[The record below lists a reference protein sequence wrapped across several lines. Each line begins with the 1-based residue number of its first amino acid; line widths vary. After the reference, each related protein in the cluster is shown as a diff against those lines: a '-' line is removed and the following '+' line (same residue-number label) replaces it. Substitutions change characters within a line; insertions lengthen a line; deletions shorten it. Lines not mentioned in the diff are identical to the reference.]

1 MPLYRLTSAAGLD
14 LGTYPGTDEAD
25 ARDAFARDAGYADY
39 ADLIARVPGSSPTD
53 VSADPLA
60 VEVINPWSG
69 ALVLIDASNLAQ
81 AQLDA
86 YRSQSAR
93 AAGQSRSLPASR
105 ASVTACAASTRCDG
119 LRRSRPRSP
128 GTIRPRR
135 CRSAAARL
143 CRVAATT

>member
-1 MPLYRLTSAAGLD
+1 MTLFRLTSAAGLD

-69 ALVLIDASNLAQ
+69 ARVQVDVSELAQ

-86 YRSQSAR
+86 YRLLIDDEEADRLQPRGTAWR
-93 AAGQSRSLPASR
+93 GPGDWLAAWAEAAGPQR
-105 ASVTACAASTRCDG
+105 AG
-119 LRRSRPRSP
+119 LVILGS
-128 GTIRPRR
+128 
-135 CRSAAARL
+135 
-143 CRVAATT
+143 